1 MIQWALDTRRVKR
14 SGYLSKTKKKKIFTI
29 IIGELGEFLAEEKNS
44 AMGGIWT
51 VSV

>member
-14 SGYLSKTKKKKIFTI
+14 SGYLSKTKKKIFII